1 MPLEVKS
8 STIHTLDHDPD
19 SQVCTVA
26 FHGGKRYTYQPMTV
40 EEYSAFSSAPSVG
53 AHFAAHVRNNPR
65 YAVSQ
70 LPADDEQEAVP
81 A

>member
-19 SQVCTVA
+19 SQVCTVV
-26 FHGGKRYTYQPMTV
+26 FHNGRRYSYQPMTV
-40 EEYSAFSSAPSVG
+40 EEYQSFSTAPSVG
-53 AHFAAHVRNNPR
+53 SHFAAHVRNNPK
-65 YAVSQ
+65 YTVTQ
-70 LPADDEQEAVP
+70 LPDNEELEAVG